1 MASILSTDLYDNLT
15 IKEVFNAQLK
25 AVLRDSL
32 NGTRWASRITGF
44 PNGEKFVMPSIG
56 DTVAMDYHENEAV
69 KYLPR
74 DTGRWEFEITE
85 YLQSGTSI
93 SKKAMQDAFYT
104 QQLMASFVPDQ
115 HRAIMKHFETT
126 LLGTSERGLA
136 ANAAVTIND
145 YAHRVAGGGGTGLIE
160 LADFAYAKLALDNAN
175 VPMTNLIAI
184 VPPEVEY
191 QINTITNLVSLDSNP
206 RWEGIVAS
214 SMNPTGLKFIKNI
227 YGFDVYTS
235 HYLPTMSDGALKD
248 KEGNNVNLG
257 AAGVNAKASFFFSAA
272 YDDILPWK
280 YAWRQEPEL
289 DNKYEMDFQE
299 YRWVTTAR
307 YGTGLYRPENLIT
320 IGTSTD
326 VLNQA

>member
-1 MASILSTDLYDNLT
+1 MASITTHEVYDNLT
-15 IKEVFNAQLK
+15 LKEVFSASLK
-25 AVLRDSL
+25 KVLEDSL
-32 NGTRWASRITGF
+32 QGTRWASRITGF

-56 DTVAMDYHENEAV
+56 DTVAMNYRENEAV

-115 HRAIMKHFETT
+115 HRAIMKHFETN
-126 LLGTSERGLA
+126 LLATSERGLA
-136 ANAAVTIND
+136 ANAAVKIND
-145 YAHRVAGGGGTGLIE
+145 YNHRIVGGGGNAHLE

-175 VPMTNLIAI
+175 VPMSNLVAI

-191 QINTITNLVSLDSNP
+191 EINTLTNIVNVSDNP
-206 RWEGIVAS
+206 KWEGIIET
-214 SMNPTGLKFIKNI
+214 SMNPTGMKFVKNI

-235 HYLPTMSDGALKD
+235 HYLPRITDTGLQD
-248 KEGNNVNLG
+248 KEGNTVSTANQ
-257 AAGVNAKASFFFSAA
+257 NAKASFFFSAA

-280 YAWRQEPEL
+280 YAWRQEPQL
-289 DNKYEMDFQE
+289 DTKYEMDFQE

-307 YGTGLYRPENLIT
+307 YGTGLYRPENLVT
-320 IGTSTD
+320 IATSTK